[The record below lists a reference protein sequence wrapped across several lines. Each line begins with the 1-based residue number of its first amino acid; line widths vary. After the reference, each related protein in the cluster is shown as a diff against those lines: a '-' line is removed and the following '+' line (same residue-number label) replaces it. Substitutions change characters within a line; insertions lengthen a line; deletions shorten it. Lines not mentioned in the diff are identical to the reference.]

1 MITEPQLYTE
11 VASLLAREALLL
23 DEQRWQDWLGLY
35 AEDAVYWVPAWQ
47 SDFKLTDDPKIQ
59 LSLMYSESRLGL
71 RERVFRL
78 ESEDSFAS
86 VPPDRTTHI
95 TSNVLVTGVDDAAGT
110 VEASA
115 TWLVHSYGVHGSA
128 TRGGRYRYTLR
139 RVDGQLLIA
148 KKTTILIDEKLEGPV
163 DFYHL

>member
-1 MITEPQLYTE
+1 MITDPQLYTE

-23 DEQRWQDWLGLY
+23 DEQRWQDWLSLY
-35 AEDAVYWVPAWQ
+35 TEDAVYWVPAWQ

-95 TSNVLVTGVDDAAGT
+95 TSNVLVTGVEDGGNT

-115 TWLVHSYGVHGSA
+115 TWMVHSYGVHGSA

-139 RVDGQLLIA
+139 RMDGMLLIA